1 MGAFT
6 NPKRFYFVDK
16 DRLGIVEE
24 VTSSSNANASGGF
37 ITIDGASTSY
47 ETIES
52 AKSLRISGIAKA
64 DHFPTGTSATSGDYT
79 NTTAGPLDQI
89 PSQYHEALVFKAISS
104 GYELPTNANLE
115 MAQYFEAKYQ
125 VSTKEAKKFSRSN
138 YTRTGVVAPQDF

>member
-1 MGAFT
+1 MGSFT

-37 ITIDGASTSY
+37 ITIDGASSPF

-64 DHFPTGTSATSGDYT
+64 DHFATGVSAATTDYT
-79 NTTAGPLDQI
+79 NTSAGPLDQI
-89 PSQYHEALVFKAISS
+89 PSQFHEALVFKVIAM
-104 GYELPTNANLE
+104 GYKTPPNMQIEI
-115 MAQYFEAKYQ
+115 AQYFDMEYEK
-125 VSTKEAKKFSRSN
+125 VVKNAKKYARSAFIQ
-138 YTRTGVVAPQDF
+138 TGMIAPVDF